1 MKKFIK
7 IVSLLVFCTAALGGY
22 AFADVAVMPMLVTIG
37 LIYVLVA
44 AVAIVAIVLI
54 VKLLRSII
62 RNRKK

>member
-7 IVSLLVFCTAALGGY
+7 MISLIIFCTAALGGY
-22 AFADVAVMPMLVTIG
+22 AFADVAVLPMVATIG

-54 VKLLRSII
+54 IKLLRGII
-62 RNRKK
+62 RNREK